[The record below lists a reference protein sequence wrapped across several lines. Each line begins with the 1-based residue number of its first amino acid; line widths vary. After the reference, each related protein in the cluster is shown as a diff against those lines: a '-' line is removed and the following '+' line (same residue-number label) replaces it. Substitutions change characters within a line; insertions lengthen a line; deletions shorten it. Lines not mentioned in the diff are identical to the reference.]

1 MIPTTKG
8 KKITKVGALTLT
20 NLLANLM
27 HGDMTCR
34 ELAEETG
41 LHYSTVLS
49 YTRAMHKGGVL
60 HITRWE
66 KCSDGRCKIKIYK
79 FGKSKD
85 AAKPLVPRIEQ
96 RKRYKEKMKQK
107 ELIQMM
113 SGEIRTSI

>member
-8 KKITKVGALTLT
+8 KRVTKIGALTLT
-20 NLLANLM
+20 NLLKNLM

-41 LHYSTVLS
+41 LHYATVLS

-66 KCSDGRCKIKIYK
+66 ECSDGRFKIKIYK
-79 FGKSKD
+79 FGKSRD

-96 RKRYKEKMKQK
+96 RKRYKEKLKQRK
-107 ELIQMM
+107 LLQRMA
-113 SGEIRTSI
+113 GEIRTSI

>member
-1 MIPTTKG
+1 MIPTTKN
-8 KKITKVGALTLT
+8 KKVTKIGALTLT

-27 HGDMTCR
+27 HGDMTCK

-41 LHYSTVLS
+41 LHYSTVLN
-49 YTRAMHKGGVL
+49 YTRAMHKGGVV

-79 FGKSKD
+79 LGKNKD
-85 AAKPLVPRIEQ
+85 AKKQLVTRIEQ

-107 ELIQMM
+107 ALIQMM
-113 SGEIRTSI
+113 AGEIRN